1 MGRNRLSDPC
11 QLRPQVFGGRTKVN
25 LNTISFQDFL
35 KVDIRSGTIVKV
47 EQFPEARRP
56 AYKLWIDF
64 GQAIGNKAASA
75 QLTKLYTPEQLQG
88 RQVLAVVNF
97 PPKQIAK
104 FLSKSWYSVCQMRKT
119 RWCSFNRNTECP
131 MGPAFSEGE
140 EKRHGE
146 LRSASGGVLGPNST
160 ILTWKR
166 SGSVSQCPLCPRF
179 P

>member
-1 MGRNRLSDPC
+1 M
-11 QLRPQVFGGRTKVN
+11 N

-35 KVDIRSGTIVKV
+35 KVDIRSGTIVKI

-97 PPKQIAK
+97 PQSKSSS
-104 FLSKSWYSVCQMRKT
+104 FSRKSWYSV
-119 RWCSFNRNTECP
+119 
-131 MGPAFSEGE
+131 
-140 EKRHGE
+140 
-146 LRSASGGVLGPNST
+146 
-160 ILTWKR
+160 
-166 SGSVSQCPLCPRF
+166 
-179 P
+179 